1 MSGHRAP
8 VLFLDE
14 QQKMLAKTAHDFVRT
29 RAPAARLR
37 SFRDTDD
44 PVGFSRELWAEM
56 AELGWLGL
64 QIPEKYGGLGL
75 GFFDLCVLLEQTG
88 RELMPE
94 PFVSTLLLG
103 AQALLLGGSED
114 QKKAWLPGIVA
125 GEKIIA
131 VGYQE
136 QNSVD
141 DLWHPE
147 TIARAH
153 GNHFELTGVKIQALD
168 AHVADA
174 ILVSAATSGTPTD
187 AVRSS
192 LFLVD
197 PKQSGVTVTR
207 QHRIDGRGA
216 ASVELDRVRVE
227 RDAIVGEPEGAGWL
241 LGRVI
246 ERASVG
252 LAAQMLG
259 GAEQAFDD
267 TLEYLKTREQ
277 FGAPIGSFQALQH
290 RAVSLF
296 TDIALTRSV
305 VAAGA
310 RAVDESPDDVPKMA
324 ALANAMASETFLLAA
339 KEAIQMHGGIGV
351 TDEHDIGFYM
361 KCAHAAYIAF
371 GQPSEHRR
379 RWAELHGY

>member
-8 VLFLDE
+8 VLLLDE

-136 QNSVD
+136 QNSDD

-259 GAEQAFDD
+259 GAEQALRVGSWTIACGSPNTTHGADPSSRS
-267 TLEYLKTREQ
+267 TRWSMNLPS
-277 FGAPIGSFQALQH
+277 AMVD
-290 RAVSLF
+290 R
-296 TDIALTRSV
+296 R
-305 VAAGA
+305 A
-310 RAVDESPDDVPKMA
+310 RAPLPKHGQSSRASRTSGWHSPS
-324 ALANAMASETFLLAA
+324 LSGT
-339 KEAIQMHGGIGV
+339 
-351 TDEHDIGFYM
+351 
-361 KCAHAAYIAF
+361 
-371 GQPSEHRR
+371 PS
-379 RWAELHGY
+379 